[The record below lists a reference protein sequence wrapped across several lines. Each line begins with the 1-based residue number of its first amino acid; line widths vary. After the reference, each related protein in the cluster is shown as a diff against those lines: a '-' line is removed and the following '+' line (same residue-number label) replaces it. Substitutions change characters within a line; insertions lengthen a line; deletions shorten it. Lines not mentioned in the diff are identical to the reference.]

1 MDQIDRDILSAL
13 ERDARVSY
21 KDLAERVSLSA
32 NAVAERVRRLQ
43 EHGIIKRFTVDIDP
57 SAFGLALHAL
67 IEVKMES
74 TTTAE
79 RFEARAAS
87 TPGVVRAFVTT
98 GRYDWVLE
106 VIARDQQDLQRIIE
120 ALRAGGLARDTYSRI
135 IATDRRF
142 PLTSGKK

>member
-1 MDQIDRDILSAL
+1 MDQIDREILSAL

-21 KDLAERVSLSA
+21 KDLADQVSLSA

-43 EHGIIKRFTVDIDP
+43 ERGIIKRFTAEVDP
-57 SAFGLALHAL
+57 AALGLTLRAL

-74 TTTAE
+74 GTTAQQ
-79 RFEARAAS
+79 FEARAAA
-87 TPGVVRAFVTT
+87 TPGVIRAFVTT

-106 VIARDQQDLQRIIE
+106 VIARDQEDLQRIIE
-120 ALRAGGLARDTYSRI
+120 ALRAGGLTRDTYSRI

-142 PLTSGKK
+142 PLTTAKK